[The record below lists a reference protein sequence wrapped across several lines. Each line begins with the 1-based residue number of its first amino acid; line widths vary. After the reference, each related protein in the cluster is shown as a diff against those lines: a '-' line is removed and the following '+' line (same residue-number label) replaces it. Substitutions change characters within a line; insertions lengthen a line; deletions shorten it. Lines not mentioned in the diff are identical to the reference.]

1 MHVLVLPIFFHP
13 PNSGEPSYSVM
24 TTGGTKTWW
33 NLTGKIN
40 LSFFN
45 AACDAFLGGLYP
57 YKTNKQSLTFE
68 DKMTQ
73 NIKYP
78 VFMALRLNRMN
89 SIWLV
94 FNYNWILITSTYLNW
109 SSFGNITIIVIIS
122 FLYSVSSCCCG
133 SHCSSWY
140 KKSELTRKRIGENCQ
155 Q

>member
-1 MHVLVLPIFFHP
+1 MKFLSDLLLHIPTRWDMYKCILLPILP
-13 PNSGEPSYSVM
+13 SVM
-24 TTGGTKTWW
+24 TMGGTKTWW
-33 NLTGKIN
+33 YLTGKNN

-94 FNYNWILITSTYLNW
+94 FNYNWILITSTVLNW
-109 SSFGNITIIVIIS
+109 SSFGKITIIVII
-122 FLYSVSSCCCG
+122 
-133 SHCSSWY
+133 
-140 KKSELTRKRIGENCQ
+140 
-155 Q
+155 